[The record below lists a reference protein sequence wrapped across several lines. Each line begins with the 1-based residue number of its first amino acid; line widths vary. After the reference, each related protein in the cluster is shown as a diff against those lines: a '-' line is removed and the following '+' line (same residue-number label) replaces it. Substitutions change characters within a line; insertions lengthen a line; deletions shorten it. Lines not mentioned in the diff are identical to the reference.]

1 MPGYVKPPVNGRVN
15 GTMEMIPS
23 LATQTPLT
31 IKGAVSQTANLLN
44 IQDSS
49 GNVIGS
55 IDSSGRNVTS
65 MQPGVGASRTG
76 SAGAINE
83 DPIKWNNVY
92 STSGNYNSTTGL
104 FTCPIAG
111 KYYVSSH
118 IITNS
123 PGSGYLRVLKNGSI
137 IAFSHVNL
145 SGTWA
150 HLTTSTLVTCAVN
163 DTLSINSATGFYGQ
177 EHNNFS
183 VVYLG

>member
-1 MPGYVKPPVNGRVN
+1 MPGYVKPPENGRVN

-23 LATQTPLT
+23 LASQTPLT

-44 IQDSS
+44 IQNSA
-49 GNVIGS
+49 GTTLVN

-65 MQPGVGASRTG
+65 LQPGVGASRVG

-83 DPIKWNNVY
+83 DPIRWNNVY
-92 STSGNYNSTTGL
+92 STSGNYNATTGL

-111 KYYVSSH
+111 KYYVNSH
-118 IITNS
+118 IITNV
-123 PGSGYLRVLKNGSI
+123 PNGAYLRVLKNGSI
-137 IAFSHVNL
+137 IAFSHLNL
-145 SGTWA
+145 TGTWG
-150 HLTTSTLVTCAVN
+150 HLTTSAVITCAVN
-163 DTLSINSATGFYGQ
+163 DTLSINSATTFYGQ

>member
-1 MPGYVKPPVNGRVN
+1 MPGYVKPPVNGRMV
-15 GTMEMIPS
+15 GASEMVPS
-23 LATQTPLT
+23 IHSQTPLT

-44 IQDSS
+44 IQNSA
-49 GNVIGS
+49 GTTLVN
-55 IDSSGRNVTS
+55 IDSSGRNITS
-65 MQPGVGASRTG
+65 LQPGVGASRVG
-76 SAGAINE
+76 SAAAISE
-83 DPIKWNNVY
+83 DPIRWNNVY
-92 STSGNYNSTTGL
+92 STSGNYNATTGL

>member
-1 MPGYVKPPVNGRVN
+1 MPGYVKPPVNGRMV
-15 GTMEMIPS
+15 GASEMVPS
-23 LATQTPLT
+23 IHSQTPLT

-44 IQDSS
+44 IQNSA
-49 GNVIGS
+49 GTTLVN

-65 MQPGVGASRTG
+65 LQPGVGVTRTG
-76 SAGAINE
+76 IPGTVSE

-92 STSGNYNSTTGL
+92 STSGNYNATTGL

-111 KYYVSSH
+111 KYFVSSH
-118 IITNS
+118 IITNV
-123 PGSGYLRVLKNGSI
+123 PAGSYLRVLKNGGVV
-137 IAFSHVNL
+137 AYSHVNM

-163 DTLSINSATGFYGQ
+163 DTLSINCATAIYAND
-177 EHNNFS
+177 HNNFS